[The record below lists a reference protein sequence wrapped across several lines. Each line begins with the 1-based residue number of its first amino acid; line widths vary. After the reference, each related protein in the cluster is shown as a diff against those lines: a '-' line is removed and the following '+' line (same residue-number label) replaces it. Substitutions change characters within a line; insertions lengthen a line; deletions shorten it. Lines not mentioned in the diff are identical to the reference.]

1 MNTEYL
7 YKIYLDSNQ
16 VVIDTRK
23 ITKGDLFF
31 GLTGGTT
38 NGSKFAE
45 QAIDAGANCAIVD
58 DKNYENQENNIFY
71 VENSLIALQELAK
84 YHRSQLKIPVFA
96 LTGSNGKTTTK
107 ELIASVIQ
115 QKFNVQF
122 TQGNLNNH
130 IGVPLTILSIKPEHN
145 FAIIEMGANHQ
156 KEIQFLS
163 EIARPDIGYITN
175 YGKAHLEGFGGVEGI
190 IKGKSELYDFLR
202 ISNGTALINSD
213 DKIQIEK
220 SQGIKSI
227 RYGKNEENYSFSLI
241 NKDVLVGVQYND
253 NEIITHL
260 TGNYNFTN
268 ICAAI
273 RLGLHFE
280 IPIQDIKKGL
290 ETYIPSNHRSQILEK
305 NGKKI
310 VMDSY
315 NANPSSMEVA
325 LTNFSLFAGT
335 KTVILGDMFELGE
348 ETIKEHT
355 FIKNHAE
362 KLNFTQKIFVGIHFS
377 QVSDKNSLFFKST
390 EELINYL
397 KNNTIE
403 MENILVKGSRGMKL
417 EQILD
422 FV

>member
-1 MNTEYL
+1 MEVY
-7 YKIYLDSNQ
+7 
-16 VVIDTRK
+16 
-23 ITKGDLFF
+23 
-31 GLTGGTT
+31 
-38 NGSKFAE
+38 
-45 QAIDAGANCAIVD
+45 AIVD
-58 DKNYENQENNIFY
+58 DKNYENQENNIFF
-71 VENSLIALQELAK
+71 VEDALKTLQDLAI

-130 IGVPLTILSIKPEHN
+130 IGVPLTILSIKPEHD

-156 KEIQFLS
+156 KEIKFLS
-163 EIARPDIGYITN
+163 KIARPNIGYITN

-202 ISNGTALINSD
+202 ETDGIALINSD
-213 DKIQIEK
+213 DKIQVEK
-220 SQGIKSI
+220 SKGIKTI
-227 RYGKNEENYSFSLI
+227 RYGKEEKDYEFFLL
-241 NKDVLVGVQYND
+241 NKEVLVGVKYQE

-273 RLGLHFE
+273 RLGLYFE

-290 ETYIPSNHRSQILEK
+290 ENYVPSNHRSQILEK

-325 LTNFSLFAGT
+325 LNNFSLFNGT

-348 ETIKEHT
+348 DTEKEHT

-362 KLNFTQKIFVGIHFS
+362 RLNFTLKIFVGEHFLAI
-377 QVSDKNSLFFKST
+377 SDENSLFFKST
-390 EELINYL
+390 EELKSFL
-397 KNNTIE
+397 KNNPIE
-403 MENILVKGSRGMKL
+403 TSNILVKGSRGMKL
-417 EQILD
+417 EQVLEN
-422 FV
+422 F